1 MITRVKNTFFQNIK
15 FIKHLGS
22 SYAVMFANYGTL
34 FFLTPFLIHK
44 LGTENYGIW
53 LLVSNIINYFNLTNL
68 GFNTSFTVE
77 FPKVREN
84 KEELDKLFNTVF
96 FTLIYL
102 SIVAIVVFI
111 GLYLNFDIFKISSTN
126 LDTAKNT
133 FLIVFLIFTLNLIT
147 TLFDS
152 ILFITNNIN
161 TKNTF
166 DVVRVLLIGIS
177 TFLIVKFGYSIVAI
191 AFGNLL
197 ITLVY
202 QFFVFR
208 AAKKVANFSVDPSK
222 FDRQIFKK
230 MFSSSWHYFIIGLG
244 NQVVF
249 FSDNIL
255 ISILKGVSY
264 VSMYATM
271 YRLTDVSLKLISKIV
286 DTKYPKIVQLNS
298 ENRFADLLKLHN
310 KLLKITFIV
319 SLPVF
324 LILFFWGV
332 DLIKLWIGDQYFL
345 DDRILKIFAVFLMMY
360 TCLHVT
366 GLFVVGM
373 GIHRRVSYM
382 ITAEAILNL
391 SLSYLFFKKWDLVG
405 IALGTFIAHFLTI
418 GWFIYYE
425 FYTNIYRKTKETQDA
440 IS

>member
-1 MITRVKNTFFQNIK
+1 
-15 FIKHLGS
+15 
-22 SYAVMFANYGTL
+22 MFANYGTL

-77 FPKVREN
+77 FPKVKEK

-102 SIVAIVVFI
+102 SMVAIVVFI
-111 GLYLNFDIFKISSTN
+111 GLYLNFDIFKISRTN

-161 TKNTF
+161 TKNIF

-177 TFLIVKFGYSIVAI
+177 TFLIVKFGYSIVEI

-202 QFFVFR
+202 QFFVFK

-222 FDRQIFKK
+222 FDRQILKK

-298 ENRFADLLKLHN
+298 ENRFVDLLKLHN

-319 SLPVF
+319 SFPVF
-324 LILFFWGV
+324 VILFFWGV

-366 GLFVVGM
+366 GLFIVGM

-382 ITAEAILNL
+382 VSIEAILNL
-391 SLSYLFFKKWDLVG
+391 TLSYLFFLRWDLIG
-405 IALGTFIAHFLTI
+405 IALGTFIAHLLTLA
-418 GWFIYYE
+418 WFVYYE
-425 FYTNIYRKTKETQDA
+425 FYTNIYRKIKYESEIILGTK
-440 IS
+440 